1 MVGRGGG
8 VVEAG
13 GEMEGLKKVKKKKTV
28 RESARTQF
36 DTLRAGAAWVELGIL
51 WS

>member
-8 VVEAG
+8 VVAAG
-13 GEMEGLKKVKKKKTV
+13 GEMEGLKKVKKKKAG

-36 DTLRAGAAWVELGIL
+36 DALRAGAAWVELENF